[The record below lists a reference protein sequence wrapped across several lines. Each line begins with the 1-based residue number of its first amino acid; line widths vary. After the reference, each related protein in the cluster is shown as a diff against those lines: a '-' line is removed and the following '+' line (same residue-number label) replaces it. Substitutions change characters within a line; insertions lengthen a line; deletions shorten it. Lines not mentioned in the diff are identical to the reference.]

1 MAVEKVIKI
10 DLTITQ
16 SKIKIKDLEKQVKSL
31 DGRTLKYRQ
40 ALQKLRLEEQK
51 LQSIQKQR
59 ATNGKTLVKSNE
71 NLAKSTKKVYDSSGL
86 ANTAV
91 QELGRGASDSAFG
104 IQGMANNA
112 SQLGSLFG
120 TLVQKTGGFT
130 NALKAMGAA
139 MLGPLGIVVLFQAL
153 TAVIQTNWFNALL
166 AGGQAQK
173 DLNDT
178 MKEGAKIAGENVT
191 EFKILTDILL
201 DKKASDED
209 QARAVRV
216 LNKDFKEF
224 NTELI
229 TNAENYDEAKKSV
242 DAFTSSLIAQ
252 AKAEAALT
260 LIKEKQGQI
269 LLLEEERQKKIRET
283 GAKDEADLDRVII
296 EQEKSLQSALRKV
309 RESGVDAGSSRFGLS
324 PEKQKELLKKR
335 FDNIKDFNKEEIAE
349 LEESIKVLS
358 NLGDI
363 KALILSG
370 GDEKDPKGKAEENEQ
385 KRQEKILAIQEQFRR
400 KQEDLEDT
408 LQIDKVERQ
417 LERDL
422 LELEALGA
430 TEEQKL
436 EIRTYYNGLI
446 RDARAELF
454 DEYEANLQA
463 EEDEETAK
471 ENRRLKRINDNI
483 IKERGFREI
492 AEDSKQKAITRTS
505 NLLISLGGVGAK
517 IGKAIAVANITR
529 NGIEA
534 VQNAFTTASASPISI
549 LNPSYPF
556 TQAIS
561 AGAFSAAQ
569 LARVL
574 STGGGSSSSSAASS
588 TQSAPSFNAPSFSL
602 VEGTGSNQIANSIS
616 TQSPV
621 QAFVVGSTVTTAQQL
636 ERNKITE
643 SSI

>member
-1 MAVEKVIKI
+1 MAIEKVIKI

-16 SKIKIKDLEKQVKSL
+16 SKIKIKDLEKQIKSL

-51 LQSIQKQR
+51 LQSLQKQR
-59 ATNGKTLVKSNE
+59 AINGKALVKSNE

-130 NALKAMGAA
+130 NALKAMGVA
-139 MLGPLGIVVLFQAL
+139 MLGPLGIVVAFQAL
-153 TAVIQTNWFNALL
+153 TAVVQTNWFNALL

-229 TNAENYDEAKKSV
+229 TNADNYDEAKKAV
-242 DAFTSSLIAQ
+242 DAFTVSIIAQ

-269 LLLEEERQKKIRET
+269 LLLEEQRLEKIKTAGVGSGFVEGETPDEFIERRRE
-283 GAKDEADLDRVII
+283 AYINRIPKQLDRESEAYKKREKRINDRFDALKNFNRKEI
-296 EQEKSLQSALRKV
+296 EEFEKSI
-309 RESGVDAGSSRFGLS
+309 E
-324 PEKQKELLKKR
+324 
-335 FDNIKDFNKEEIAE
+335 
-349 LEESIKVLS
+349 VLS
-358 NLGDI
+358 NLGAI
-363 KALILSG
+363 KDLILSG
-370 GDEKDPKGKAEENEQ
+370 GDEKDPKEKEK
-385 KRQEKILAIQEQFRR
+385 KRQERILAIQEQFRR

-463 EEDEETAK
+463 ESDLDTIR
-471 ENRRLKRINDNI
+471 ENERLDAILKNA
-483 IKERGFREI
+483 EYTEI
-492 AEDSKQKAITRTS
+492 AEDSKRKMLTRTS
-505 NLLISLGGVGAK
+505 NLLIALGGTAAK
-517 IGKAIAVANITR
+517 VGKAIAVASVVR
-529 NGIEA
+529 GGIES
-534 VQNAFTTASASPISI
+534 VQNAYKTAQASPITA
-549 LNPSYPF
+549 LNPSYPI

-561 AGAFSAAQ
+561 AGLFSATQ
-569 LARVL
+569 LARIL
-574 STGGGSSSSSAASS
+574 ATGNGTSGSGGVSGRGAE
-588 TQSAPSFNAPSFSL
+588 PSFNAPSFSL

-616 TQSPV
+616 TQPPV